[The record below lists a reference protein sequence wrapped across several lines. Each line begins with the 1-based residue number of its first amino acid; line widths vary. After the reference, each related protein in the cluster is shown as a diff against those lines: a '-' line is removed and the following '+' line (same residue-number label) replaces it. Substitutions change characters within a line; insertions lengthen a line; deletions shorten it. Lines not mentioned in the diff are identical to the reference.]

1 MYEAIEQRNADYDG
15 LFFYGVKSTGIFCR
29 PSCPSKVPK
38 RENVVFFKTAADAMQ
53 AGFRPCKRCRS
64 DLLAY
69 HPMEEIAKAVKDH
82 LDALYSQQSS
92 WNDKVRG
99 MGISERRATDIF
111 KEAYGLTPKAY
122 MDRLRLREA
131 ERLLATTD
139 SKVIDIAAAVGFGSL
154 ATFNRFFK
162 EQTGGTPTMY
172 RNGLR
177 HPQNKTGSKQA
188 ENFPVP

>member
-1 MYEAIEQRNADYDG
+1 MTDEEMYEAIEQRDANYDG
-15 LFFYGVKSTGIFCR
+15 LFFDGVTSTGIFCR
-29 PSCPSKVPK
+29 PACSSKVPK
-38 RENVVFFKTAADAMQ
+38 RENIVFFKTADEAMQ

-64 DLLAY
+64 DLLTY

-82 LDALYSQQSS
+82 LDALYAQQSS

-99 MGISERRATDIF
+99 MGISERRVTDIF

-131 ERLLATTD
+131 KRLLATTD
-139 SKVIDIAAAVGFGSL
+139 SKIIDIAASVGFGSL

-162 EQTGGTPTMY
+162 EQTGGTPTKY
-172 RNGLR
+172 RSEMR
-177 HPQNKTGSKQA
+177 HQGPA
-188 ENFPVP
+188 AL